1 MSGGFLYNGKFSF
14 IGEGKKSVDM
24 LIEKYIP
31 RQVSED
37 SLMTLFGKP
46 HYEYDVASIQKAIAD
61 PVWNFLDRGGKR
73 WRPALFLLIV
83 EALGK
88 NPQDYEEFAL
98 IPELIHNGTIIVDDI
113 EDNSSMRRGKP
124 ALHKIYGTDV
134 SINAGNMLYF
144 LPLLSLIR
152 DSLEDDVKLAA
163 FRVYA
168 EEMVNLHIGQS
179 MDINWHRGE
188 SERITEKQY
197 LQMCAFKTGT
207 LARMAARLAVVLCQK
222 GERMEKGLGC
232 MAETIGIAFQIQDD
246 ILDVTLADR
255 KKFGKSWGND
265 IREGKRSF
273 MVVHVLECGSR
284 KDRRRLL
291 EILDAPR
298 KRMRDIREAIAI
310 LQKYDSID
318 YAKSHA
324 RSLVSSGWDD
334 VEGLL
339 DDSDAKKHLHSF
351 VNYLVEREF

>member
-1 MSGGFLYNGKFSF
+1 
-14 IGEGKKSVDM
+14 M

-31 RQVSED
+31 RHMSED
-37 SLMTLFGKP
+37 SLITLFGKP

-88 NPQDYEEFAL
+88 NPHEYEKFGL

-113 EDNSSMRRGKP
+113 EDNSDTRRGKP

-144 LPLLSLIR
+144 LPLLSLMR
-152 DSLEDDVKLAA
+152 DNLEDEVKLAA

-179 MDINWHRGE
+179 MDIHWHRGA

-207 LARMAARLAVVLCQK
+207 LARLAARLAVVLCQK
-222 GERMEKGLGC
+222 GGRMEERLGR

-273 MVVHVLECGSR
+273 MVVHVLECGNR
-284 KDRRRLL
+284 KDKRRLL
-291 EILDAPR
+291 EILDSPR
-298 KRMRDIREAIAI
+298 KRMKDIQEAIAI

-318 YAKSHA
+318 YA
-324 RSLVSSGWDD
+324 RSLACSLISSGWDD
-334 VEGLL
+334 IEGLL
-339 DDSDAKKHLHSF
+339 EDSDAKRHLHSF